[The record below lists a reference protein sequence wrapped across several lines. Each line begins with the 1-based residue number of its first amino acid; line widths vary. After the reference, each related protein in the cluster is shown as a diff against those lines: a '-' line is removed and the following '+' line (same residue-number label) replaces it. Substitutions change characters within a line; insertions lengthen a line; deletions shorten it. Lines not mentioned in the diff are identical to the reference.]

1 MTGALLAL
9 ALAAG
14 PHPLA
19 QEEWGAP
26 AYDEE
31 EERVR
36 HLSVA
41 AWGGDAFGTGSG
53 GGTFG
58 NLGGEVAWSFG
69 ELDVGVAGY
78 GYHGLPDARA
88 WTPVGLVRLTQR
100 FRMSTGVETA
110 FGLGAGAGRPT
121 GWEAWF
127 QVSLGVRVPLGPMFL
142 GGELAFER
150 GDLFALRA
158 GLGLAF

>member
-9 ALAAG
+9 ALAAA
-14 PHPLA
+14 PPLA

-26 AYDEE
+26 SDDQE

-36 HLSVA
+36 HVRVT
-41 AWGGDAFGTGSG
+41 AWGGDAFDTGGSG
-53 GGTFG
+53 KTST

-69 ELDVGVAGY
+69 ELDLGIAGY
-78 GYHGLPDARA
+78 GYRGLTDARE

-100 FRMSTGVETA
+100 FRMRSGVEAA
-110 FGLGAGAGRPT
+110 FGLGAGAARPS
-121 GWEAWF
+121 GWEGWF
-127 QVSLGVRVPLGPMFL
+127 QVSIGIRVPLGPMFL
-142 GGELAFER
+142 GGELGFER

-158 GLGLAF
+158 GLGVAF